1 MNDEFKTLIAEQ
13 RKRIRPYVLAFT
25 SPWLTEDDVIADYLP
40 AYKKGEQLL
49 WRMIAL
55 ATTVFDY
62 EGVKTVVH
70 GDGRR
75 YEDTASAI
83 AQQFYQAEEHPVQVL
98 LEPKLSH
105 TPDYWDNF
113 TLSFRR
119 LPRKERG
126 EWLLEHRQ
134 MFTDLIKQHG
144 ADTVFIASS
153 AVIESCLYD
162 KITMRRMAA
171 KDKLLHTAPGDAV
184 LFIAD
189 GRPLARTKLSW

>member
-126 EWLLEHRQ
+126 EWLWN
-134 MFTDLIKQHG
+134 
-144 ADTVFIASS
+144 IARCSLTSS
-153 AVIESCLYD
+153 SNTEQTRFSSHPAVIESCLYD